1 MYKAFKTNMIYI
13 VSVVKA
19 KILHRKETGGPL
31 FENVVYRV
39 QVTKV
44 YKVTIFD

>member
-1 MYKAFKTNMIYI
+1 MFKAFKTNMIYI

-31 FENVVYRV
+31 FEMSFIE
-39 QVTKV
+39 
-44 YKVTIFD
+44 YKLLECIR